1 MYYIEPIFWNWL
13 ILACLFLAIEAFT
26 ASFFFIFWA
35 MAALTLTL
43 LTWLMPELGIQSQAL
58 AFSLLSIISIT
69 AWWFITKAWQPKNHN
84 DEAAKLNYR
93 SRNLIGRH
101 LVLEMPIVHGSG
113 RVKIDDGMWTIRGED
128 MPAGTTV
135 LVVNVDSLV
144 LDVVKVG

>member
-58 AFSLLSIISIT
+58 AFALLSIISIT
-69 AWWFITKAWQPKNHN
+69 AWWFITKAWQPKNYN
-84 DEAAKLNYR
+84 DEAAKL
-93 SRNLIGRH
+93 
-101 LVLEMPIVHGSG
+101 
-113 RVKIDDGMWTIRGED
+113 K
-128 MPAGTTV
+128 
-135 LVVNVDSLV
+135 VVV
-144 LDVVKVG
+144 